1 MATKREVTLVSR
13 TYAQA
18 AELMWNYYV
27 SNKTILK
34 ADVNE
39 YRDFILQEL
48 MSGKKVEAA
57 FKGLGRALKQA
68 IKKEGLTI
76 PSTKGQL

>member
-1 MATKREVTLVSR
+1 MATKRTGTLVSR

-34 ADVNE
+34 ADVRE

-48 MSGKKVEAA
+48 MSGKNVEDV
-57 FKGLGRALKQA
+57 FKDFVLSPEELEALFKQA
-68 IKKEGLTI
+68 QKLT
-76 PSTKGQL
+76 KAK

>member
-1 MATKREVTLVSR
+1 MATKRAVTLVSR

-18 AELMWNYYV
+18 AELMWSYYV

-34 ADVNE
+34 ADVRE

-48 MSGKKVEAA
+48 MAGKKVEDV
-57 FKGLGRALKQA
+57 FKDFVLPLEVIEAMFKQA
-68 IKKEGLTI
+68 QKLAK
-76 PSTKGQL
+76 SK

>member
-48 MSGKKVEAA
+48 MSGKKVEAV
-57 FKGLGRALKQA
+57 FKDFVLPIEVIEALFKQA
-68 IKKEGLTI
+68 QKLAK
-76 PSTKGQL
+76 TK